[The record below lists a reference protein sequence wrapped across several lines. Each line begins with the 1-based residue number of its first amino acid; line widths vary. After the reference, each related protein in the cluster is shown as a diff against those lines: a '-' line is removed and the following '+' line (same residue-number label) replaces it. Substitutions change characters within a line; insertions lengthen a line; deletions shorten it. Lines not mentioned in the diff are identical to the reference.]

1 MLLKEIGYLV
11 LETIRNGHIVD
22 DERLDLRLIYDWIDL
37 KRTEYIKRSRNNN
50 PNGRTNLNLY
60 QRLPITVSVNS
71 VTDAGDY
78 PYANATTQLYDL
90 VYSETIPAIMEDKKG
105 PIIYSLESEDE
116 YKLPFSFVDY
126 DYLRV
131 AGNGKFNSSL
141 IFGSLRDSKIYFKYN
156 SFFDIYTNVVL
167 RAIFVNPR
175 DVTGFNIDTSEYPAD
190 NETIEYIKNAI
201 FDKDIKIFL
210 STKADEINDSSGEL
224 KE

>member
-1 MLLKEIGYLV
+1 MTLKEISYLV

-37 KRTEYIKRSRNNN
+37 KRTEYIKRNRNNN
-50 PNGRTNLNLY
+50 PNGRLNLNLY
-60 QRLPITVSVNS
+60 QKLPITVSVNS

-78 PYANATTQLYDL
+78 PYANATTQLYDI
-90 VYSETIPAIMEDKKG
+90 VYSGTIPAIMEDKNG
-105 PIIYSLESEDE
+105 PVIYSLESEDE

-126 DYLRV
+126 DYLKV
-131 AGNGKFNSSL
+131 AGNGKFNSGL
-141 IFGSLRDSKIYFKYN
+141 IFGSLRDNKIYFKYN
-156 SFFDIYTNVVL
+156 SFFDTYTDVVL

-175 DVTGFNIDTSEYPAD
+175 DVTGFVIDTSEYPAD

-201 FDKDIKIFL
+201 FDKDIKVFL